1 MASLTIRNIEDPLKA
16 RLRIRAAHHGRSM
29 EDEARHILRAALT
42 EERQP
47 VTDLGEA
54 IHRRFARLGSVE
66 MTEARSEL
74 SPSPRKKAGSS

>member
-1 MASLTIRNIEDPLKA
+1 
-16 RLRIRAAHHGRSM
+16 M

-47 VTDLGEA
+47 VTVLGEA
-54 IHRRFARLGSVE
+54 IHRRFARLGGVE